1 MKTYESFTECFYDLL
16 EKVYSSPEYT
26 SNPRNMLVKESL
38 GVSFRITNPRN
49 RLLYVPERNTS
60 LSYTIAEAVWYFI
73 GNDQTEWISNY
84 SSFWSDISD
93 DGKTANSAYGARI
106 FDPHPRTSMYDQ
118 FKTTNQSQWQF
129 IVDEFTK
136 DPDSRRAV
144 IHIKSPRDNL
154 DDRDVPCTLT
164 LQFFIRE
171 NELHMIVNMRSSDLI
186 FGLTYD
192 VPAFTL
198 FQEKL
203 AQELGVELGTYTH
216 MSNSLHV
223 YKRHFSMCD
232 KIIRGACKNNVE
244 WKAMPHM
251 PMCNRERFDHLD
263 VLQGVLRKTTDVKT
277 IQALASA
284 YSSNNYWTDW
294 ALILAS
300 HRAGKLGDKNMR
312 ELLLRSTTFDGYH
325 VFKR

>member
-1 MKTYESFTECFYDLL
+1 MKTYESFTECFYDLIDR
-16 EKVYSSPEYT
+16 VYTSPEYV
-26 SNPRNMLVKESL
+26 SSPRGMLVKESL

-60 LSYTIAEAVWYFI
+60 LGYTIAEAVWYFI
-73 GNDQTEWISNY
+73 GDNKTDWISNY

-93 DGKTANSAYGARI
+93 DGVTANSAYGARI
-106 FDPHPRTSMYDQ
+106 FKPHPRTSMYDTL
-118 FKTTNQSQWQF
+118 KVGDNSQWQF
-129 IVDEFTK
+129 VLNELSR

-144 IHIKSPRDNL
+144 VHVKSPRDNL
-154 DDRDVPCTLT
+154 DKKDVPCTLT

-171 NELHMIVNMRSSDLI
+171 NKLHMIVNMRSSDLI

-203 AQELGVELGTYTH
+203 AQELDVGLGSYTH

-223 YKRHFSMCD
+223 YKRHFSMCN
-232 KIIRGACKNNVE
+232 KILNGKSNNKSV
-244 WKAMPHM
+244 WDPMPKM
-251 PMCNRERFDHLD
+251 PKCVFSRFEHLD
-263 VLQGVLRKTTDVKT
+263 VFQEALRNTSDVNKIKALVTT
-277 IQALASA
+277 
-284 YSSNNYWTDW
+284 YSPDGYWKDW

-300 HRAGKLGDKNMR
+300 HRAAKLGYKDLCKS
-312 ELLLRSTTFDGYH
+312 LVRSTSFNGYH